1 MDIQAAITVAMT
13 VFAFLVCYI
22 PPIAFAAWGLP
33 EPNANDV
40 WWPGFLAQFSIFIS
54 SGINPIIY
62 CFRARRFRSALKQL
76 LKDPCGRSP
85 FQEPK
90 PKPMRMIQRNIPG
103 KITSPAAV
111 GNKVT
116 GRDLEEARIAHG
128 ATHVTLEQRASCPT
142 AGPEERGVLA
152 RHCEEE
158 TNVNTC
164 QICPGG
170 LVRMESYHTLPNSAG
185 ARSHEERPQLSP
197 TPSEHHVKQEV
208 TVKMHPDRNDC
219 LQKTNSQGR
228 AKIISNKNHPQRH
241 SCRF

>member
-22 PPIAFAAWGLP
+22 PPTVFAAWSLQ
-33 EPNANDV
+33 ELDANDV

-62 CFRARRFRSALKQL
+62 SFRAKRFRSALKQL
-76 LKDPCGRSP
+76 LKDPCGKRP
-85 FQEPK
+85 FHEPK
-90 PKPMRMIQRNIPG
+90 PKPMIPRNIPG
-103 KITSPAAV
+103 KITSPDAAR
-111 GNKVT
+111 NKVT
-116 GRDLEEARIAHG
+116 RDLVEARI
-128 ATHVTLEQRASCPT
+128 ATHVTLEQRAGCLS

-164 QICPGG
+164 QTCPGG
-170 LVRMESYHTLPNSAG
+170 LVRVESHDALPNSVGAG
-185 ARSHEERPQLSP
+185 SDEERPQLSP
-197 TPSEHHVKQEV
+197 TPREHHVKQEV
-208 TVKMHPDRNDC
+208 TVEMHPDRNDC
-219 LQKTNSQGR
+219 LQKTNRQGR
-228 AKIISNKNHPQRH
+228 AKIISDKNHPQRH